1 MVIETSKMKK
11 SCKVHVDE
19 SEPSGGK
26 FATNDTLKVSML
38 FATNETPQA
47 KKVHKTRVDFT

>member
-26 FATNDTLKVSML
+26 FA
-38 FATNETPQA
+38 FGTNETQQA
-47 KKVHKTRVDFT
+47 KKVHKARVDFT